1 MEYVTGNIKSF
12 KAWLTQLTHNVCMDI
27 HRKDDQRAK
36 QVESWEFQEE
46 LVSHEETP
54 ILLTTQEELENFFE
68 VVIDELPS
76 RLRETFILHFKEQ
89 LSYQEIGEKLNISY
103 DNVRKRISQARAI
116 LKQRYHQDFL
126 GEENRYSTDL
136 QSFRYQVAS
145 QSRTRKKSENM
156 IKRKVDI
163 DDTSV
168 LSDQLEIVPIVEQEK
183 SEPAVTVSPTVVA
196 DVQSNLNREV
206 EEIEKTS
213 DVNEE
218 YLLRKVG
225 DFWQCGNLQKIVQL
239 NHKLNWGKS
248 LVNSTRWALFSRL
261 QETGLPVFTGSGGP
275 TKFNRTRLKFPK
287 THWLDAACVGQIG
300 ELEILTNKPLLIK
313 ATGHGTRQMCR
324 TDKFG
329 FPSRYVPRIKFVK
342 GFQTGDIVKAIVTTG
357 KKIGKY
363 IGRVAVRATGSFN
376 ISASKLVQGI
386 S

>member
-1 MEYVTGNIKSF
+1 MSSHDFYLFSNETFWTLWQDHQNYLYRCCVKWMGSFADAEDALSQAMFKAHEKIRNFSGNIKSF

-27 HRKDDQRAK
+27 YRKDDQRAK
-36 QVESWEFQEE
+36 QVESWEFHEE
-46 LVSHEETP
+46 LVIHEETP

-89 LSYQEIGEKLNISY
+89 LSYQEIGEKLNIAY

-136 QSFRYQVAS
+136 QSFRYQVAP

-183 SEPAVTVSPTVVA
+183 SEPAVTVSPTVVV

-206 EEIEKTS
+206 EEIEKKS

-218 YLLRKVG
+218 YVLIKVR
-225 DFWQCGNLQKIVQL
+225 DFWQWGNLQKIVQL
-239 NHKLNWGKS
+239 NHKLNWGKGLINERIKDIL
-248 LVNSTRWALFSRL
+248 LV
-261 QETGLPVFTGSGGP
+261 
-275 TKFNRTRLKFPK
+275 FNRY
-287 THWLDAACVGQIG
+287 
-300 ELEILTNKPLLIK
+300 LI
-313 ATGHGTRQMCR
+313 
-324 TDKFG
+324 
-329 FPSRYVPRIKFVK
+329 
-342 GFQTGDIVKAIVTTG
+342 
-357 KKIGKY
+357 
-363 IGRVAVRATGSFN
+363 
-376 ISASKLVQGI
+376 
-386 S
+386 